1 MNFDHLSEKELAG
14 AWRRICG
21 AMIIQGAVATCLEA
35 DEKKSKWI
43 SRSERQEKSRAR
55 DWVQGAD
62 AVVTFEE
69 AAETLGLNPECLRRS
84 MQDTRVQDAAR
95 TLRRA
100 QSGRS
105 FVGKRHKKTTKLSS
119 VATPQAEGTNE
130 LLREH
135 REEAAA

>member
-21 AMIIQGAVATCLEA
+21 AMIIQGAVATCLA
-35 DEKKSKWI
+35 DEERNKRWN
-43 SRSERQEKSRAR
+43 SRSEMQEKQRAR
-55 DWVQGAD
+55 DWVKGAD

-84 MQDTRVQDAAR
+84 MHDTKVKDAAR
-95 TLRRA
+95 SLRRA

-105 FVGKRHKKTTKLSS
+105 FVGKRHQKTTKISS
-119 VATPQAEGTNE
+119 VATPSAEGTHE
-130 LLREH
+130 LLRE
-135 REEAAA
+135 RTEGAAA